1 MTSSGHARYHLLF
14 EAHVFLVHVYKNKG
28 HQPRLNTLKHMDFQT
43 IKTSLKKLFFIH
55 YRARLTIFNI
65 DAHKLTI
72 MNNLERIKL

>member
-1 MTSSGHARYHLLF
+1 
-14 EAHVFLVHVYKNKG
+14 
-28 HQPRLNTLKHMDFQT
+28 MDFQT

-72 MNNLERIKL
+72 MNKLERIKL